1 LGILKV
7 FKSTFY
13 DVFVVIF
20 SNKTKYFFLVLIL
33 ILCLIVDFKN
43 SFSEIKKV
51 FYSPK
56 SLFKFTI
63 WLLLPCLLLVLVVFP
78 REHFILL
85 LLPFVFLVFG
95 YLLKSIKLRHYTF
108 SRISFSVVLLT
119 IFAGIILKF
128 PIRSNHPNNV
138 DFYNFLNK
146 IKVEEPLKILSN
158 DNFGFQYFD
167 QNFERIGWNPSS
179 ETIVEKVKS
188 ENIDV
193 ISIYRL
199 DLEVPATRDF
209 VNMLHTQT
217 GYVQLRN
224 FESQKRY
231 LWVKPELVSKFQ

>member
-1 LGILKV
+1 
-7 FKSTFY
+7 
-13 DVFVVIF
+13 
-20 SNKTKYFFLVLIL
+20 
-33 ILCLIVDFKN
+33 
-43 SFSEIKKV
+43 
-51 FYSPK
+51 
-56 SLFKFTI
+56 
-63 WLLLPCLLLVLVVFP
+63 LLLVLVVFP

-128 PIRSNHPNNV
+128 PIKSNHPNNV

-167 QNFERIGWNPSS
+167 QNFERIGWNPST
-179 ETIVEKVKS
+179 ETILEKVKS

-199 DLEVPATRDF
+199 DLEVPTTREF
-209 VNMLHTQT
+209 VNKLHKQT
-217 GYVQLRN
+217 GYLQVKN

-231 LWVKPELVSKFQ
+231 LWVRPALVSKFQ